1 MARVRFLQPYDN
13 HAAGDIGEVPGGIA
27 SVLALRRIVVLDT
40 DRSDGPPQTAPGIR
54 VRTRDVPGPTDTRR
68 TRKTRGG

>member
-40 DRSDGPPQTAPGIR
+40 APPDLSAPGTR
-54 VRTRDVPGPTDTRR
+54 VLTRDVPGPTDTRR
-68 TRKTRGG
+68 TRKTRG